1 MKNID
6 QEQFIKLSEKD
17 DHIIIDVRRPD
28 ECASGIISGAVMIDI
43 MNRELFMQELMK
55 LDKSKSYLVYCRS
68 GNRSGKACQ
77 IMEGLG
83 FVDTYNLVGG
93 ILALKNPV
101 HWYR

>member
-6 QEQFIKLSEKD
+6 QEQFIKLSEKG
-17 DHIIIDVRRPD
+17 DHIIVDVRRPD
-28 ECASGIISGAVMIDI
+28 ECASGIIPGAVMIDI

-68 GNRSGKACQ
+68 GNRSGQACQ
-77 IMEGLG
+77 VMESLG

-93 ILALKNPV
+93 MLAWRRPV
-101 HWYR
+101 H